1 MNTMRMLGLVLAS
14 SLVVGCGGSDTPA
27 PAAPAPAPVAPE
39 AEAHEG
45 HETQEGHE
53 GEEAHEHNF
62 PAEVTAFHDV
72 LSPNWHAE
80 PGDERT
86 EATCRAIGD
95 MRARAVAITAAAA
108 PAGVDATAW
117 SEAASGLVSS
127 VDALG
132 VACNAKG
139 RPDFDA
145 TFTALHDQFHVLVEL
160 VGHEEKH

>member
-39 AEAHEG
+39 
-45 HETQEGHE
+45 T
-53 GEEAHEHNF
+53 EAHEHNF

-95 MRARAVAITAAAA
+95 MHARAVAITEAAA
-108 PAGVDATAW
+108 PAGVDAAAW
-117 SEAASGLVSS
+117 SEAAAGLVSS

-145 TFTALHDQFHVLVEL
+145 TFTALHDQFHVLVKL